1 MDQLLLLRHAE
12 HLLLRFK
19 LHFGEEFLHE
29 KRARGVFGMEGNDV
43 RGGKVE
49 LLVVH
54 EERRQ
59 LGEGVGRHVGVELPT
74 MNASSMSHEVW
85 L

>member
-1 MDQLLLLRHAE
+1 MDQLFLLRHAQ
-12 HLLLRFK
+12 HLLLRLE

-29 KRARGVFGMEGNDV
+29 ERACGVFGMEGNDV
-43 RGGKVE
+43 RRGKVE

-59 LGEGVGRHVGVELPT
+59 LGEGVGRHVGVELAT
-74 MNASSMSHEVW
+74 MNAASMTYEVW

>member
-1 MDQLLLLRHAE
+1 MDQLFLLCHAQ
-12 HLLLRFK
+12 HLLLRLK

-29 KRARGVFGMEGNDV
+29 KCACGVFGMEGNDV
-43 RGGKVE
+43 RGGEVE
-49 LLVVH
+49 LFVVH

-59 LGEGVGRHVGVELPT
+59 FGEGVGRHVGVELAT
-74 MNASSMSHEVW
+74 MNASSMTYEVW

>member
-1 MDQLLLLRHAE
+1 MDQLFLLRHAQ
-12 HLLLRFK
+12 HLLLRLK

-29 KRARGVFGMEGNDV
+29 KRACGVFGMEGNDV
-43 RGGKVE
+43 RRGKVE

-59 LGEGVGRHVGVELPT
+59 LGEGVGCHVGVELAT
-74 MNASSMSHEVW
+74 MNA
-85 L
+85 

>member
-1 MDQLLLLRHAE
+1 MDQLFLLRHAE
-12 HLLLRFK
+12 HLLLRLK

-29 KRARGVFGMEGNDV
+29 ERARGVFGMEGNDV
-43 RGGKVE
+43 CGGKVE

-59 LGEGVGRHVGVELPT
+59 LGEGVGRHVGVELAT
-74 MNASSMSHEVW
+74 MNASSMMYEVW

>member
-1 MDQLLLLRHAE
+1 MDQLLLLRHAQ
-12 HLLLRFK
+12 HLLLRLK

-29 KRARGVFGMEGNDV
+29 KCACGVFGMEGNDV
-43 RGGKVE
+43 CGGKVE

-54 EERRQ
+54 EERCQ
-59 LGEGVGRHVGVELPT
+59 LGEGVGRHVGVELAT
-74 MNASSMSHEVW
+74 MNASSMTYEVW

>member
-1 MDQLLLLRHAE
+1 MDQLLLLCHAQ
-12 HLLLRFK
+12 HLLLCLE

-29 KRARGVFGMEGNDV
+29 ERACGVFGMEGNDV

-59 LGEGVGRHVGVELPT
+59 LGEGVGRHVGVELAT
-74 MNASSMSHEVW
+74 MNALTITYEVW

>member
-1 MDQLLLLRHAE
+1 MDQLFLLRHAE
-12 HLLLRFK
+12 HLLLRLK

-29 KRARGVFGMEGNDV
+29 ERARGVFGMEGNDV
-43 RGGKVE
+43 CGGKVE

-54 EERRQ
+54 EERCQ
-59 LGEGVGRHVGVELPT
+59 LGEGVGRHVGVELAT
-74 MNASSMSHEVW
+74 MNASSMMYEVW